1 MVSKPREGET
11 GGATYEDL
19 CAVPDHFVAEIVA
32 GELVVSPRPAPPHAI
47 ASSAL
52 GGDLNVGFGRGGG
65 SGPGGWWILSEP
77 ELHFGRD
84 VVVPDIAGWRRERMP
99 RPPRT
104 AYFELAPD
112 WVCEVISPSS
122 IRHDRIRK
130 MDIYGREGVRHVWLV
145 DPLAYLLE
153 VFRLDDGQWVRVGA
167 YEKNTTIR
175 AEPFDAVELDMSPW
189 WVIEEDE
196 D

>member
-32 GELVVSPRPAPPHAI
+32 GELVVSPRPAPKHALA
-47 ASSAL
+47 ASQL
-52 GGDLNVGFGRGGG
+52 GGDLTMGFSRGG
-65 SGPGGWWILSEP
+65 GPGGWWILFEP

-84 VVVPDIAGWRRERMP
+84 VVVPDFAGWRRDRMP
-99 RPPRT
+99 KLPDS
-104 AYFELAPD
+104 AFFELAPD
-112 WVCEVISPSS
+112 WACEVISPSS